1 MKHQLAQCQLLIMP
15 PSQEARPQPKF
26 TAAKAAA
33 KRWEPDPPRGIPTAQ
48 ANLISLAVRRQ
59 HLAEMLL
66 VKIACNMY
74 FYLQDPT
81 SEPKQGMFKIL
92 VEWG

>member
-66 VKIACNMY
+66 VKIACITCTFTY
-74 FYLQDPT
+74 
-81 SEPKQGMFKIL
+81 KIL
-92 VEWG
+92 QANPNRECLKF